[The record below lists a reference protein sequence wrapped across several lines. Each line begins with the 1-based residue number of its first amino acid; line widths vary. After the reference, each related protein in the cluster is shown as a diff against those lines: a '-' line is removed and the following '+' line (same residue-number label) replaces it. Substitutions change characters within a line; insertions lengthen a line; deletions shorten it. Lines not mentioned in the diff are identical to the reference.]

1 MKRFALYFFAL
12 AFALSGCSTDSSN
25 SIQGEVVNC
34 ESINLKAGK
43 LTPLECLGGGDAIAT
58 DQIVGP
64 ALINVWGTWCKPC
77 REELPHLAEF
87 YEKNKERVDVI
98 GIAVEERSQ
107 AVVAKFIENNGMN
120 WPVLYDADGS
130 TKAEFGLGV
139 PVTWFVDEDGEVQYK
154 KFGPFRSLEEIE
166 TATRKY
172 LGVK

>member
-1 MKRFALYFFAL
+1 MKRALLFL
-12 AFALSGCSTDSSN
+12 VIALSMSGCTTSSSN

-77 REELPHLAEF
+77 REELPHLTEF
-87 YEKNKERVDVI
+87 YEKNKNQVNVI

-107 AVVAKFIENNGMN
+107 TAVIKFIENNGMN

-130 TKAEFGLGV
+130 TKAEFGMGV
-139 PVTWFVDEDGEVQYK
+139 PVTWFVDQDGEVQYK
-154 KFGPFRSLEEIE
+154 KFGPFRNVEEIE
-166 TATRKY
+166 SAARKY

>member
-1 MKRFALYFFAL
+1 MKRTLFFFAL
-12 AFALSGCSTDSSN
+12 AFALSACSTDSSN

-34 ESINLKAGK
+34 ESINLKVGELA
-43 LTPLECLGGGDAIAT
+43 PLECLGGGDAIAT

-87 YEKNKERVDVI
+87 YEKNKGQVNVI

-166 TATRKY
+166 TATHKY